1 MRNPPL
7 ASAERD
13 QRNQR
18 TSSFLSNRATM
29 GCVVLA
35 FFFVVGCGSE
45 RAAHDVDASSGA
57 VSRPDSEANQEMQSR
72 FDKLSP
78 ALVAVRDARFKLM
91 ASAAMTP
98 DHVDELRTVSWSY
111 RSSLLLLRQQLFDL
125 EREVGAEAT
134 RQLVN
139 FILAQGLAIGPEIFG
154 DMGLDPSTQSKPME
168 PT

>member
-7 ASAERD
+7 AFAERD
-13 QRNQR
+13 PGNQR
-18 TSSFLSNRATM
+18 TSSFLSNRATI
-29 GCVVLA
+29 GSVVLA
-35 FFFVVGCGSE
+35 FFFVVSCGCE
-45 RAAHDVDASSGA
+45 RTTRDVDASSGA
-57 VSRPDSEANQEMQSR
+57 VSRPDSEAIQEMQAR
-72 FDKLSP
+72 FDKVSP
-78 ALVAVRDARFKLM
+78 ALVALRDARFKLL

-111 RSSLLLLRQQLFDL
+111 RESLLLFREQLFEL

-154 DMGLDPSTQSKPME
+154 DMGPDPPTQSKPME